1 MTAYNK
7 LLVGYG
13 MLEMI
18 DTLKAPLPKYTYDV
32 SEAYSMIPASP
43 NPDAVG
49 QEICSNHK
57 LLFNPE

>member
-43 NPDAVG
+43 NPNAVG
-49 QEICSNHK
+49 QV
-57 LLFNPE
+57 P